1 MVMNNNKD
9 PMDQMIVDDLLKEA
23 ASIDEEIEKAN
34 VESMPPN
41 LKEKIKE
48 KLHRQ
53 IKEQERERIY
63 AQLSEEDR
71 KALEL
76 GREMLQKEEKVVRRK
91 RCRKVYVAVAAVAIL
106 VLAMGITSVGGAE
119 RVIEMVKSAVGEREV
134 IQVETDEDNYIVE
147 VDKEEVAYQKIKDV
161 FGVEAVKLTD
171 WPDGTVFV
179 GAEIDE
185 ELQTALLKYEYEGE
199 LFVYHISSHYTTS
212 SWGVD
217 TENKITDSYYM
228 ELEKAKIEIKEY
240 EKPSSKTKCYS
251 AKYSYCGLDYFLN
264 GSIKKEEFEVLI
276 KNLRFF

>member
-1 MVMNNNKD
+1 MNNNKD

-34 VESMPPN
+34 VESMPPD

-53 IKEQERERIY
+53 MEEQERERIY

-76 GREMLQKEEKVVRRK
+76 GREMLRKEEKVVRRK

-106 VLAMGITSVGGAE
+106 VFAMGITSVGGAE
-119 RVIEMVKSAVGEREV
+119 RVIEMMKVAIVGREV
-134 IQVETDEDNYIVE
+134 VRVDSEGEKENYV
-147 VDKEEVAYQKIKDV
+147 VTEENEEAAYQKIKDV
-161 FGVEAVKLTD
+161 FGVEAVKPIE
-171 WPDGTVFV
+171 WPKGSVFV
-179 GAEIDE
+179 EAEIDE

-199 LFVYHISSHYTTS
+199 LLVYHISSHYTTS

-251 AKYSYCGLDYFLN
+251 AKYSYCGLNYFLN
-264 GSIKKEEFEVLI
+264 GPIKKEEFEVLI

>member
-1 MVMNNNKD
+1 MNNNKD

-53 IKEQERERIY
+53 IEEQERERIY

-76 GREMLQKEEKVVRRK
+76 GREMLRKEEKVVRRK

-119 RVIEMVKSAVGEREV
+119 RVIEIVKMAIGDRELV
-134 IQVETDEDNYIVE
+134 KVNTDEENYIVKKD
-147 VDKEEVAYQKIKDV
+147 VEEEAYQEIKDV
-161 FGVEAVKLTD
+161 FGVEAVKPTD

-179 GAEIDE
+179 EAEIDE

-199 LFVYHISSHYTTS
+199 LLVYHISSHYTTS